1 MKKLLLLFCCW
12 LVLTQIQAAA
22 QETSEVKL
30 GAFVYP
36 PFYVEQNGQVEGMAV
51 EIIEDLFERLHLN
64 WNLTMYPLKRALKYM
79 ETGELDA
86 IVILIKNPERA
97 EYIAFTAPVI
107 TVRGLIWS
115 AADRG
120 AIEFAQLS
128 DLSQYKLG
136 VTLGYSYGAEFDQLI
151 QSFPRVDPI
160 NSDLL
165 NFMKLLNNR
174 IDAFPCNEI
183 VAKSLF
189 KQNPELQGKFTH
201 APNAFITWDLCIGIS
216 KKSPLVEKIE
226 TINTLLAT
234 LQEQGVISQ
243 LVKKYTE

>member
-1 MKKLLLLFCCW
+1 MKKLVLLLCCC
-12 LVLTQIQAAA
+12 LALTQIQTAA
-22 QETSEVKL
+22 QETKL

-36 PFYVEQNGQVEGMAV
+36 PFYVEQNGQIEGIAV
-51 EIIEDLFERLHLN
+51 EIITELFERLHLN

-79 ETGELDA
+79 ETGKLDA
-86 IVILIKNPERA
+86 IIILIKNPERA
-97 EYIAFTAPVI
+97 EYIDFTDPVI

-128 DLSQYKLG
+128 DLSRYKLG
-136 VTLGYSYGAEFDQLI
+136 VTLGYSYGPEFDQLV
-151 QSFPRVDPI
+151 QSFPHVDPV

-165 NFMKLLNNR
+165 NFTKLLNNR
-174 IDAFPCNEI
+174 IEAFPCNEI

-201 APNAFITWDLCIGIS
+201 APNAFITWDLRIGIS

-226 TINTLLAT
+226 TINSILTALHK
-234 LQEQGVISQ
+234 EEVIEQ
-243 LVKKYTE
+243 LVKKYIE